1 MFTDIEDFLKE
12 LISLQHE
19 LLSGYRIDIVYKRID
34 KISLRIPIIS
44 TLFIDIYANTDT
56 KRYDFS
62 LIKDNKRIF
71 GYDNLGGWHYHP
83 LNKPDNHIKCKK
95 PSLRHILKEITVAIN
110 SLEKDST

>member
-1 MFTDIEDFLKE
+1 VFTNIEDFLKE
-12 LISLQHE
+12 LYSLHHE

-34 KISLRIPIIS
+34 KISLRISI
-44 TLFIDIYANTDT
+44 TATFFIDIYANTDT

-83 LNKPDNHIKCKK
+83 LDKPDVHIECKK
-95 PSLRHILKEITVAIN
+95 PSLRHILKEITAVIN
-110 SLEKDST
+110 SL